1 MDKYVK
7 SSDGVEIH
15 YEIRGSGPVGLL
27 FVHGWLGNCSWW
39 SNQISHFS
47 AKFTVICMELAGHG
61 KSGTTRVKYSSTQYA
76 EDIKAVAGQFDQMDI
91 ILIGHSMSGPYV
103 LEASPFITQAKAII
117 LVDTLKDP
125 DLLLSYDKA
134 DEFLF
139 KPYRQ
144 DFKSAVRN
152 ILPQYL
158 FTRETPLA
166 VKEQLE
172 NDFLKYDGETAVKL
186 IEPLYL
192 MDAKKI
198 AGNVKIPVRAINS
211 DPDSTNRESLRKIF
225 NDFDYVSIQG
235 TGHYPML
242 EKPLEFNKALAKLL
256 AKL

>member
-1 MDKYVK
+1 
-7 SSDGVEIH
+7 
-15 YEIRGSGPVGLL
+15 
-27 FVHGWLGNCSWW
+27 
-39 SNQISHFS
+39 
-47 AKFTVICMELAGHG
+47 MELAGHG
-61 KSGTTRVKYSSTQYA
+61 KSEKTRTKWSSAQYA
-76 EDIKAVAGQFDQMDI
+76 NDIRTVAGQIVQKDL
-91 ILIGHSMSGPYV
+91 ILVGHSMSGPFV
-103 LEASPFITQAKAII
+103 LEAAPFITQAKAII
-117 LVDTLKDP
+117 LVDTFKDP
-125 DLLLSYDKA
+125 DQLLSYEKA

-192 MDAKKI
+192 MDAKKV
-198 AGNVKIPVRAINS
+198 ASNVKIPVRAINS
-211 DPDSTNRESLRKIF
+211 DPDSTNRESLMKLF
-225 NDFDYVSIQG
+225 SDFDYVSIKG

-242 EKPLEFNKALAKLL
+242 EKPLEFNKALEELL
-256 AKL
+256 EKF